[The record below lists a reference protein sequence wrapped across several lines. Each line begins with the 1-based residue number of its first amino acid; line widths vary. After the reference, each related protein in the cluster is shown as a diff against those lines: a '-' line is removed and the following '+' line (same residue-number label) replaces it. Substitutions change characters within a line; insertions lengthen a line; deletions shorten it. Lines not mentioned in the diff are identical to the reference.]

1 MYNSQQQYQGQQ
13 HNPQQPYQGQPSKSQ
28 IVQGE
33 IPIKPQQQFQGQHNS
48 QQPYQGQPTN
58 SQNIQE
64 KVPNQPLAGHQE
76 SSQAQQPQAPQVPQS
91 SQDPQ
96 QPKHAGHG
104 NQNMDIGSVHVT
116 QEYQG
121 TGPSVQTGHEQ
132 AQHHGLG
139 SHGEKEGHQRVLHKD
154 IGHEREHMKEH
165 LDVPIDTSKMSD
177 QELQFHYFKM
187 HDTDGNNRLDGCELV
202 KSLIHWHG
210 DGSNHK
216 PSSGS
221 GSKVKIFQDQELA
234 GMIDPILVSDDR
246 NKDGFI
252 DYYEF
257 VAAQNAQVKAAV

>member
-1 MYNSQQQYQGQQ
+1 MG
-13 HNPQQPYQGQPSKSQ
+13 
-28 IVQGE
+28 
-33 IPIKPQQQFQGQHNS
+33 
-48 QQPYQGQPTN
+48 
-58 SQNIQE
+58 NIQG
-64 KVPNQPLAGHQE
+64 KVSNQPLAGNDQ
-76 SSQAQQPQAPQVPQS
+76 SSQKQHPQATQLPQS
-91 SQDPQ
+91 SQDSQ
-96 QPKHAGHG
+96 LLKHAGHG
-104 NQNMDIGSVHVT
+104 NQNMDRGSVHVT
-116 QEYQG
+116 QEQQYQG
-121 TGPSVQTGHEQ
+121 TGPSVQAGHEH
-132 AQHHGLG
+132 AQHQGQG
-139 SHGEKEGHQRVLHKD
+139 RPGEKDGHQRVLHKD

-165 LDVPIDTSKMSD
+165 LDIPIDTSKMSD

-210 DGSNHK
+210 DESNHK

-221 GSKVKIFQDQELA
+221 GSKVKIFKDQELA

>member
-1 MYNSQQQYQGQQ
+1 
-13 HNPQQPYQGQPSKSQ
+13 
-28 IVQGE
+28 
-33 IPIKPQQQFQGQHNS
+33 
-48 QQPYQGQPTN
+48 
-58 SQNIQE
+58 
-64 KVPNQPLAGHQE
+64 
-76 SSQAQQPQAPQVPQS
+76 
-91 SQDPQ
+91 
-96 QPKHAGHG
+96 
-104 NQNMDIGSVHVT
+104 
-116 QEYQG
+116 
-121 TGPSVQTGHEQ
+121 
-132 AQHHGLG
+132 
-139 SHGEKEGHQRVLHKD
+139 
-154 IGHEREHMKEH
+154 MKEH

-177 QELQFHYFKM
+177 QEMQFHYFKM

-202 KSLIHWHG
+202 KSLIHWHGKHSSTLTLCVISPNISSG